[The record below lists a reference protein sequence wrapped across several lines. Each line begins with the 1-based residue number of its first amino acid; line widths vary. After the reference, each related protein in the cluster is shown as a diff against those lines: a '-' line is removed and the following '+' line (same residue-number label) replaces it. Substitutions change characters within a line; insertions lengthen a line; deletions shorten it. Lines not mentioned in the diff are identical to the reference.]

1 MLQQLLLH
9 ILKLL
14 QKSIDY
20 KLNKLCYKKKYRYTV
35 VGSKYIDLSVKMCI
49 SESTVYVI
57 QNTSMIMV

>member
-1 MLQQLLLH
+1 MMLQQLLLH

-20 KLNKLCYKKKYRYTV
+20 KLNKLCYKKKYTV

-57 QNTSMIMV
+57 QNTLMIMV